1 VSPSLSAL
9 QQTINRDFFNVM
21 SNKVFLKMLISAVL
35 SIKGSPV
42 HVAPALRGSGEG
54 SSYPLGKFN
63 LTILMDL
70 LMQMA

>member
-54 SSYPLGKFN
+54 SYPLGKFN

>member
-1 VSPSLSAL
+1 
-9 QQTINRDFFNVM
+9 
-21 SNKVFLKMLISAVL
+21 MLISAVL

-54 SSYPLGKFN
+54 SSDPLGKFN